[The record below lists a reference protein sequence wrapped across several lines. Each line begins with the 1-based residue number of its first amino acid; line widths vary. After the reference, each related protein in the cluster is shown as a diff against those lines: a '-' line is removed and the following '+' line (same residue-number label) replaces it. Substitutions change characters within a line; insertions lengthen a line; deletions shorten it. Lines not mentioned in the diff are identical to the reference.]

1 MEALEA
7 MRQEDEAEAEG
18 ARLAAEDA
26 AEVAAGG
33 ANEQAE
39 VVARL
44 HRQIVALQVF
54 CTVFY
59 VFYGGNIF
67 YVGLY
72 MPGLALAAVSIVR

>member
-1 MEALEA
+1 

-18 ARLAAEDA
+18 ARLAAEAA

-54 CTVFY
+54 CTVFWLLWGKIY
-59 VFYGGNIF
+59 FMLGFTCRAWFLRQLV
-67 YVGLY
+67 
-72 MPGLALAAVSIVR
+72 